1 MVSETGQEKEM
12 IVAIDGP
19 AGCGKSTVSEQVAD
33 TLGFIYI
40 NSGNFYR
47 AITFAHIE
55 SGKDQVDAKEIVET
69 ARNMDLAIAEGKL
82 QLSGRN
88 IEDKLHTDSVDALV
102 AQHSALVEIRHMVN
116 DLIRSLTAGL
126 NAVIEGRDIGTVVFP
141 DAHLK
146 VFLDASP
153 DVRAL
158 RRYRQ
163 GMSEKTLEE
172 LADNIRMRD
181 QIDRNKKE
189 GSLKRAEGA
198 FYLDTSY
205 LTIEEVCE
213 KVVRKFH
220 DHRSN

>member
-1 MVSETGQEKEM
+1 MVPETGQEKEM

-19 AGCGKSTVSEQVAD
+19 AGGGKSTVSERVAE

-47 AITFAHIE
+47 AITLAHIE
-55 SGKDQVDAKEIVET
+55 SGKDHVNPEEIVET
-69 ARNMDLAIAEGKL
+69 AKHIDLTLNEGRL
-82 QLSGRN
+82 HLSGRD
-88 IEDKLHTDSVDALV
+88 IEDQLHTDSVDALV

-116 DLIRSLTAGL
+116 DMIRSLTAGL
-126 NAVIEGRDIGTVVFP
+126 NAVIEGRDIGTVVYP
-141 DAHLK
+141 DALLK

-189 GSLKRAEGA
+189 GSLKFAEGA

-205 LTIEEVCE
+205 LTIEEVCA
-213 KVVRKFH
+213 KVIRKFH
-220 DHRSN
+220 DCRSN